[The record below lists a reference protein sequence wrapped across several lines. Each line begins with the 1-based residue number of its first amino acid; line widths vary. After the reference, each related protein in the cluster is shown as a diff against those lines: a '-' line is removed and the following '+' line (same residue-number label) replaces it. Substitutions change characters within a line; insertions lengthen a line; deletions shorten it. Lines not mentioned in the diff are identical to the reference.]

1 MNPYSFSHIYF
12 IAKGRFCRQV
22 LTLYLWRAQIAELGN
37 RVSLL
42 YFVCLD
48 CLSVRLSVRTTVRTS
63 VRHHDRRYNHSLH
76 ERLIVQH
83 RKT

>member
-1 MNPYSFSHIYF
+1 MNPYSLSHIYF
-12 IAKGRFCRQV
+12 IAKERIYRQV
-22 LTLYLWRAQIAELGN
+22 LTLYLRRAQIAELST

-48 CLSVRLSVRTTVRTS
+48 CLSVRLSNRTTVS
-63 VRHHDRRYNHSLH
+63 VRRHDRRFNHSLH
-76 ERLIVQH
+76 EGLIIQH